1 MHLSQFDSLS
11 EVLNFELS
19 KRKEKNASYSL
30 RAFARDLELSPSSLS
45 EVMQKKN
52 GVSSKS
58 LEKISNRITK
68 TENERQYLTDL
79 VLAEFSKNTAVK
91 TEAGKRLR
99 KAKDSFLTRRMKI
112 QKFRMLSQW
121 YHSAIYQL
129 IELDDFCEDPAWIAE
144 ELGITTRE
152 AKNALDRL
160 EELEL
165 IYRDSLGNIKS
176 LDQSHSVFSDVPEEA
191 IRLFHKSIIQQQ
203 VESLDNDPMS
213 ERENLS
219 MYLAIPSQK
228 IPEFKRKFRDFVT
241 EFWRSETPEKKD
253 KLYSFSLNFSP
264 VKKRNEREKS

>member
-1 MHLSQFDSLS
+1 MQLSRFDSLS

-58 LEKISNRITK
+58 LEKISKRITK
-68 TENERQYLTDL
+68 TENEKQYLTDL
-79 VLAEFSKNTAVK
+79 VLAEFSKNSAVK
-91 TEAGKRLR
+91 TEAGKRLK

-129 IELDDFCEDPAWIAE
+129 IELNDFCEDPEWIAN
-144 ELGITTRE
+144 ELGISKKE
-152 AKNALDRL
+152 AKHALDRL

-165 IYRDSLGNIKS
+165 IYRDSEGNIKS
-176 LDQSHSVFSDVPEEA
+176 LEQSHSVFSDIPEEA
-191 IRLFHKSIIQQQ
+191 IRLFHKSVIAQQIQ
-203 VESLDNDPMS
+203 SLDLDPME

-219 MYLAIPSQK
+219 MYLSVSSEK
-228 IPEFKRKFRDFVT
+228 IPEFKKKFRDFVSD
-241 EFWRSETPEKKD
+241 FWRSENPEKKD
-253 KLYSFSLNFSP
+253 KLYAFSLNFSP
-264 VKKRNEREKS
+264 VKNRREGEKA